1 MKQIKKSN
9 RGLTFS
15 LSDERRIG
23 TKFRYFINK
32 KDNEILIVE
41 DENGTGTVSR
51 KKSGKTFKPLYDI
64 RTKEVRDMVSSA
76 DYMEVE
82 DAGEK
87 IIVHVYRKIREIK
100 NAISNNVIRIEDLFM
115 SKYGEIVLDGTTGC
129 GGITQPE
136 FRFGKPT
143 LFNEDYWSYLCSQ
156 APISYKK
163 AFTKEK
169 KTIEKIYD
177 VVSLFSGGGL
187 LDYSFK
193 DPKFRFVYGCDF
205 DKDAC
210 ETYRANI
217 GNHIVCDDIR
227 NIQAS
232 DIPNCDLVI
241 GGPCCQGYSNANR
254 IDINEDTA
262 KQKRLLIDD
271 YVRIVK
277 EKQPSIF
284 VIENVPQLLTK
295 ENGLYIDKVLNGL
308 SEYKITCTVISDEAV
323 GGYTT
328 RKRAIVIGSK
338 LGEINLPDTTIH
350 TVNTVR
356 DALTK
361 VDSSW
366 FNWNDCTNPGEG
378 TKMLMSYVPEGGNW
392 ENIPEEVVIQYRSS
406 HKPFKKGV
414 TQSNT
419 YKRLAMDRP
428 GVTVPNWRKCI
439 LIHPTEN
446 RILNVSE
453 AAALM
458 GLDKNF
464 KVLGS
469 SLDAKQQIIGN
480 GVTQAIGKI
489 IKEHVLNAFERSE
502 KLCSFA

>member
-15 LSDERRIG
+15 LSDERKIG

-51 KKSGKTFKPLYDI
+51 KKSGKNFKPLYDI

-87 IIVHVYRKIREIK
+87 IIVHVYRKIRAVK
-100 NAISNNVIRIEDLFM
+100 NAISENVIRIEDLFM

-129 GGITQPE
+129 GGITQPA

-143 LFNEDYWSYLCSQ
+143 IFNEDYWSYLCSS
-156 APISYKK
+156 APKSWNSC
-163 AFTKEK
+163 TEK
-169 KTIEKIYD
+169 KSLAKVYD
-177 VVSLFSGGGL
+177 VVSLFSGAGL
-187 LDYSFK
+187 LDYSFR
-193 DPKFRFVYGCDF
+193 DPKFRFVYGLDF
-205 DKDAC
+205 NASAC
-210 ETYRANI
+210 ETYKENI
-217 GNHIVCDDIR
+217 GDHIVCDDIR
-227 NIQAS
+227 NISAS
-232 DIPNCDLVI
+232 DVPNCDLII

-254 IDINEDTA
+254 IDIDKESARN
-262 KQKRLLIDD
+262 KRLLIDD

-277 EKQPSIF
+277 EKQPNVF

-295 ENGLYIDKVLNGL
+295 EDGLYIDKVLNGL
-308 SEYKITCTVISDEAV
+308 PEYKITCTVVSDDRV
-323 GGYTT
+323 GGYTI

-338 LGEINLPDTTIH
+338 IGEIKLPDTAIH
-350 TVNTVR
+350 TVKTVR
-356 DALTK
+356 DALAK

-366 FNWNDCTNPGEG
+366 FNWEDCSTPGKG
-378 TKMLMSYVPEGGNW
+378 TKILMSYVPQGGNFQ
-392 ENIPEEVVIQYRSS
+392 NIPEEVAIEYRSS
-406 HKPFKKGV
+406 HKPFNKS

-419 YKRLAMDRP
+419 YKRLALDKP

-439 LIHPTEN
+439 LIHPTED

-464 KVLGS
+464 KILGKT
-469 SLDAKQQIIGN
+469 LDDLQQQIGN
-480 GVTQAIGKI
+480 GVTQAIGTFVKKHI
-489 IKEHVLNAFERSE
+489 LEAFERNE
-502 KLCSFA
+502 KVVAFS